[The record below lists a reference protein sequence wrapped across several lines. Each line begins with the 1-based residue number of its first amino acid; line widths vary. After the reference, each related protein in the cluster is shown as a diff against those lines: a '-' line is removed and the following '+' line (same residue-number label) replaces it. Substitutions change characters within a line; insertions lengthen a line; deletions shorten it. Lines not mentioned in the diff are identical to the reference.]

1 VQQQNADLQEVYM
14 GAAGPACHDIGNGS
28 LRLKPTSIRR
38 LITRGKRGGRPKAR
52 PFYRRWWFRAPA
64 VLAVLLIFGAATNF
78 GAPSTTTSSTIHPV
92 AAPGGNTLSQA
103 VQAST
108 PTLPTDQGWVLEG
121 YRFDDHALG
130 DFGAKARVTNTNNT
144 AQSAVITITVLVKG
158 HPVATLQ
165 GFVGKAATGKVF
177 TVQLTSRDKYEPGPY
192 TIDFQTGVTQY

>member
-1 VQQQNADLQEVYM
+1 M
-14 GAAGPACHDIGNGS
+14 
-28 LRLKPTSIRR
+28 
-38 LITRGKRGGRPKAR
+38 
-52 PFYRRWWFRAPA
+52 
-64 VLAVLLIFGAATNF
+64 LAVLLIFGAATNF

-103 VQAST
+103 VQAPT
-108 PTLPTDQGWVLEG
+108 PAQPIDQGWVLEG